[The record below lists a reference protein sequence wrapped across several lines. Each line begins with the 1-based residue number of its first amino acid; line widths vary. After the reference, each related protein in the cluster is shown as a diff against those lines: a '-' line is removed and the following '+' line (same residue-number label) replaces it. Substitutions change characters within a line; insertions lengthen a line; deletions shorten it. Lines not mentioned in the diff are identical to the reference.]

1 MIVDEDNEQKENQL
15 LNNNCD
21 IEIYIEDI
29 YSKHKSIYK
38 IILLCICLIIIIIP
52 HPKKNFNQPINPLP
66 IPTLKPESKQN
77 PEKEPEQEPEQKSDI
92 ISEKEPEQKSDN
104 ISENEPVQ
112 KSDNIPEKEPEQKS
126 EPKIIQNDTI
136 MKIFNY

>member
-29 YSKHKSIYK
+29 YSKHKNIYK

-52 HPKKNFNQPINPLP
+52 HPKKNFNQSILFPYQL
-66 IPTLKPESKQN
+66 
-77 PEKEPEQEPEQKSDI
+77 
-92 ISEKEPEQKSDN
+92 
-104 ISENEPVQ
+104 
-112 KSDNIPEKEPEQKS
+112 
-126 EPKIIQNDTI
+126 
-136 MKIFNY
+136 